1 VPSTVV
7 VYEKQC
13 EGRGSVTIGSG
24 AAMTTLLGIVSTEA
38 CGDDGLEVP
47 QYSQCKKT
55 KSLGKDGHGVGG

>member
-1 VPSTVV
+1 VPATVV

-13 EGRGSVTIGSG
+13 GGRGSVTIGSG
-24 AAMTTLLGIVSTEA
+24 TAMTTLLGTVSIGL
-38 CGDDGLEVP
+38 CGDGGVEVP